1 MLGVPDARGAQIRG
15 SLDAGVPDA
24 RGSWIQ
30 RMLGISNAGG
40 PGCRGPGYAEH
51 LALVWPGLATELT
64 GSSEQAARGG
74 LSALLARFPH
84 NLFKTSDCSFFNGV
98 ADPEVAATR
107 EAWMEYQPL

>member
-1 MLGVPDARGAQIRG
+1 MRGVPGSAGPWMLGSQMREGPGYNECWGSQTLGVPDA
-15 SLDAGVPDA
+15 
-24 RGSWIQ
+24 
-30 RMLGISNAGG
+30 
-40 PGCRGPGYAEH
+40 RGPGYAEH

-84 NLFKTSDCSFFNGV
+84 NLLKTSDCSFFNGV